1 MATQIF
7 VNLPVKD
14 LSVSKGFFTKIG
26 FSLDPNM
33 ADETA
38 AASLSVTGST

>member
-14 LSVSKGFFTKIG
+14 LKRSIEFFVPREPREG
-26 FSLDPNM
+26 R
-33 ADETA
+33 
-38 AASLSVTGST
+38 